1 MPDAGEIVLV
11 SNRGPV
17 SFRHAEDGSLVARR
31 GAGGLVSGLG
41 PLVAG
46 TDTLWVAAALSDA
59 DRAAAAGAEGTD
71 GVLDVEGFR
80 LRFVDVDPNR
90 FAMAYDVVCNATL
103 WFVHH
108 GLFDASRRPLHDHRF
123 SEAWN
128 AYRQVNDAFADAVAE
143 VAPPD
148 AVVLIQDY
156 HLCLVARRLADARPD
171 LRCVHFSHTPFTG
184 PDGLR
189 LLPDAVGRELLDGLA
204 AHTACGFHTER
215 WARRLTECC
224 AEVLGTTPAT
234 FVAPLGPDPD
244 DLAATAAG
252 DPARTA
258 GEELAD
264 VVGDRKLIVRVDR
277 IELSK
282 NLLRGFR
289 AYDQLL
295 ATHPEWRGRVT
306 FAALVYPSREAL
318 AEYLAYRQEVE
329 ATIGAVNARWGTD
342 DWTPILADLTDDYPR
357 SVAALGRYDVLLVNP
372 IRDGLNLVAKEGP
385 LLNRR
390 DGVVVL
396 SSEAGSADE
405 LAGAALVVN
414 PFDVG
419 ATADALDRA
428 LRMDP
433 AERSTRAAGLG
444 ALAAAHSPRTWL
456 TANVDAADRPWTDLG
471 ASR

>member
-1 MPDAGEIVLV
+1 MTAERDVVLV

-17 SFRHAEDGSLVARR
+17 SFTLADNGTLTSRR
-31 GAGGLVSGLG
+31 GSGGLVSGLG

-46 TDTLWVAAALSDA
+46 TDTLWVAAAMSEG
-59 DRAAAAGAEGTD
+59 DRLAAAATEPDGTD
-71 GVLDVEGFR
+71 GVIDAEGFR
-80 LRFVDVDPNR
+80 LRLVDVDPAT

-108 GLFDASRRPLHDHRF
+108 GLFDASRRPLFDRRVG
-123 SEAWN
+123 EAWG
-128 AYRQVNDAFADAVAE
+128 AYRLVNDAFANAVAD

-156 HLCLVARRLADARPD
+156 HLCLVARRLAHTRPD
-171 LRCVHFSHTPFTG
+171 LVCVHFSHTPFTG

-189 LLPDAVGRELLDGLA
+189 LLPDPVGRELLEGLT
-204 AHTACGFHTER
+204 AHRACGFHTAR
-215 WARRLTECC
+215 WAQRFTECC
-224 AEVLGTTPAT
+224 DEMLGTAPST

-244 DLAATAAG
+244 DLRRTAASDATRAAT
-252 DPARTA
+252 D
-258 GEELAD
+258 ELAAD
-264 VVGDRKLIVRVDR
+264 VGNRKLIVRVDR

-289 AYDQLL
+289 AYDLLL
-295 ATHPEWRGRVT
+295 AEHPEWRGNVV

-318 AEYLAYRQEVE
+318 PEYLAYRQEVE
-329 ATIGAVNARWGTD
+329 ATIRAINDRWGTD
-342 DWTPILADLTDDYPR
+342 DWTPIIADLSDDYPR
-357 SVAALGRYDVLLVNP
+357 SVAALSLYDVLLVKP

-385 LLNRR
+385 LLNQR

-396 SSEAGSADE
+396 SSEAGSATE

-419 ATADALDRA
+419 ATAEALHQALVMNSDERA
-428 LRMDP
+428 
-433 AERSTRAAGLG
+433 TRAAELRL
-444 ALAAAHSPRTWL
+444 LASAHSPSTWL
-456 TANVDAADRPWTDLG
+456 AAQVAVAG
-471 ASR
+471 Q